1 MCQVMPAE
9 LSIVR
14 FRDGLEPQ
22 HKSVCMQVT
31 RTLEKHAKKQLRGTA
46 HALPSFAATLV
57 LLMLRVTLGSLQYQ

>member
-1 MCQVMPAE
+1 MPAE

-31 RTLEKHAKKQLRGTA
+31 RTLEKHAKKQLRGLKA
-46 HALPSFAATLV
+46 RSVLV
-57 LLMLRVTLGSLQYQ
+57 IICLFSDTDWNCSIGSRQYQ